1 MAREEGDGTGR
12 LSVPL
17 DAVLFDMDGVVTDT
31 ARAHAYAWKALFDE
45 FLAAWSRTHDDP
57 FEPFDLRDYHALIDG
72 KPRLDGVRDYLTA
85 HGIAIPEGTP
95 DDPSGLDTMHA
106 LARRKQDHFVE
117 WLETNPVEA
126 FPGAVRLLQA
136 LRARGVRTALFTS
149 SRNADLVLDRAGVRA
164 LFDAKVD
171 GNDLERLGLP
181 GKPAP
186 DVLLE
191 AARRLGVPP
200 ARAAAIEDAVAGVEA
215 AARGGFAL
223 VVGVSRGADE
233 GALRDAGADLVVHD
247 LDELRLG
254 EDRRLTFDRAPASPE
269 DRR

>member
-223 VVGVSRGADE
+223 VVGVSHGADE

-254 EDRRLTFDRAPASPE
+254 EDRRLTFDRALASPE